1 MIKVVVAPAIEIAFV
16 PNLLTKNRFEQTN
29 KDSIKSS
36 ATMGTDNKIMVLLML
51 PDVKLLSVPA
61 SERLKRLN
69 KERVFKMASFIS
81 FLLRLILL
89 HESTDAKD
97 FE

>member
-16 PNLLTKNRFEQTN
+16 PNVLTKKRLEQTN

-36 ATMGTDNKIMVLLML
+36 ATIGTDNKMIVLLIL
-51 PDVKLLSVPA
+51 PEVKLLSVPA
-61 SERLKRLN
+61 SERLKRPK

-81 FLLRLILL
+81 FLFRLILL
-89 HESTDAKD
+89 HESTDVMD
-97 FE
+97 SE